1 MGDDSDVP
9 DDVQLRVVRSVPHWG
24 DALQRAGSSVLQR
37 LGTMDHRPDVPVR
50 VLEQR
55 LHRYLL
61 AELDAVFG

>member
-9 DDVQLRVVRSVPHWG
+9 DDVQLRVVWSVLHWD

-37 LGTMDHRPDVPVR
+37 LGTMDYRPDVPVR
-50 VLEQR
+50 LLERR
-55 LHRYLL
+55 LHRHLL